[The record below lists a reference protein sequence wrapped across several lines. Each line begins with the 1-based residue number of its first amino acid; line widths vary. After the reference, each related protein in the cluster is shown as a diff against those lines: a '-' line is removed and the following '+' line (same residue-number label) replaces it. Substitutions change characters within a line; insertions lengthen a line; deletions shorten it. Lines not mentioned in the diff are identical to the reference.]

1 MKKLLLISAMAVTL
15 SGCFGDPLF
24 MIRRLAKSDDIEK
37 KTEASKQY
45 RQAIDILTDAYN
57 SYGGLNRDIGQRL
70 MMNRNYTLAIKHLEL
85 AKEVRTNDGSIYYW
99 LAVCYVNLLKIENKP
114 EYIPIIDN
122 YYQNALNITSDNK
135 EFLYAYAQF
144 LVYGSENYEKA
155 IEILKKYI
163 VLLKSASHPE
173 AYFLLGRAYYMQERY
188 EEALR
193 VYNELYAF
201 EKKLSK
207 EQKDKLDEFTRTVKG
222 LIE

>member
-1 MKKLLLISAMAVTL
+1 MKKLLLISAAAVML
-15 SGCFGDPLF
+15 SGCYGDPLF
-24 MIRRLAKSDDIEK
+24 LVRRMARSDDIEK
-37 KTEASKQY
+37 KMEASRQY

-70 MMNRNYTLAIKHLEL
+70 MMNRNYALAIKHLEL

-114 EYIPIIDN
+114 EYMPIIDN
-122 YYQNALNITSDNK
+122 YYQNALNITPDNK

-144 LVYGSENYEKA
+144 LVYGSEDYDKA
-155 IEILKKYI
+155 IETLKKYI
-163 VLLKSASHPE
+163 VLLKSSFYAD
-173 AYFLLGRAYYMQERY
+173 AYFLLGRAYYMLERY

-201 EKKLSK
+201 EKKLTK
-207 EQKDKLDEFTRTVKG
+207 EQIDKLDEFTRTVKE
-222 LIE
+222 LIQ